1 MGSDNTSEKRRTVSM
16 GLFRSNTLE
25 KEIIY
30 VTLTKKSVDERA
42 YKDIEILV
50 EAKSSLE
57 FNYRTRDPSG
67 NYIMQTGKEANNA
80 ERVGENALRVSYPD
94 YVGFINSLV
103 ELNNATLDHQ
113 RLYVDAVNSKDLHL
127 ENLNDIVQLINRN

>member
-1 MGSDNTSEKRRTVSM
+1 
-16 GLFRSNTLE
+16 
-25 KEIIY
+25 
-30 VTLTKKSVDERA
+30 
-42 YKDIEILV
+42 
-50 EAKSSLE
+50 
-57 FNYRTRDPSG
+57 
-67 NYIMQTGKEANNA
+67 MQTGKEANNA